1 MKVHTQSLHFSAD
14 AKLIAF
20 IEKKLNKL
28 DQFFERIVTA
38 DVVLK
43 LENSGQVKD
52 KIAEVRISLP
62 GCVLYAKESAKTFE
76 AAIDHVVNSLK
87 RQLIKY
93 KEKNN
98 RVRPSASR

>member
-14 AKLIAF
+14 AKLIQF
-20 IEKKLNKL
+20 IEKKLSKL

-43 LENSGQVKD
+43 LENSGQVRD

-62 GCVLYAKESAKTFE
+62 GNVLYAKESAKTFE
-76 AAIDHVVNSLK
+76 TAIDSVTASLK
-87 RQLIKY
+87 RQLIKF
-93 KEKNN
+93 KEKKN
-98 RVRPSASR
+98 RVRASESR